1 MLGVQKL
8 VFPRLI
14 PQNQEAQFK
23 NNPPKQRI
31 FLYRLDWRYL
41 KKLHPR
47 QHTLPDPWDTIFRS
61 MLFAIPEAYMREIRH
76 QTQYAQLAW
85 DREINSLPGSLVAR
99 CKEAAA
105 THVFAAFSILTDCL
119 YDPQTKNWCRIWIKN
134 ATPQALAL
142 KFWLGFAQAS
152 KDAAK
157 FARIKEIKTHDLDA
171 IGTDN
176 VAGLVEEIDQ
186 FLKKNQYN
194 RRIAK
199 DFDLQ
204 KAVDALNAA
213 GMGEITSYEDVLR
226 LEYRRQ
232 RETSNCEH
240 VATANAVR
248 DPDDPLIQQIVDDT
262 ENQLGALDVEA
273 DDIDP
278 EALSLAACK
287 RLIWDEKT
295 GSFKDANGDPIGHS
309 MLPGDQDR

>member
-31 FLYRLDWRYL
+31 FLYRLDWSYL
-41 KKLHPR
+41 KKLHPGK
-47 QHTLPDPWDTIFRS
+47 HLLPDPWDTIFRS

-76 QTQYAQLAW
+76 QTSYAQRAW
-85 DREINSLPGSLVAR
+85 DRDIMALPGTLQAR

-105 THVFAAFSILTDCL
+105 AHAFAAFSILTDCL

-134 ATPQALAL
+134 ATPQVLSF
-142 KFWLGFAQAS
+142 KFWFGHALSS

-157 FARIKEIKTHDLDA
+157 FARFKEIKTFDLNA

-176 VAGLVEEIDQ
+176 VVGLVEEIDQ
-186 FLKKNQYN
+186 FIERNQYN
-194 RRIAK
+194 RRVAK
-199 DFDLQ
+199 EFDLQ
-204 KAVDALNAA
+204 KATNALKAA
-213 GMGEITSYEDVLR
+213 GLGAVESYEDILK

-232 RETSNCEH
+232 RETASCEH
-240 VATANAVR
+240 ITTAKAVR

-262 ENQLGALDVEA
+262 ENQLGPLDVEA

-287 RLIWDEKT
+287 RLIWDEKI
-295 GSFKDANGDPIGHS
+295 GSFKDANGDPVGHS